1 MALLR
6 GPVCLFHVTDAAADA
21 RAMTVRSL
29 LQAEPVRVDA
39 TQFRTGS
46 RRFKPFAALAQ
57 DEQYSLYVKT
67 IA

>member
-1 MALLR
+1 
-6 GPVCLFHVTDAAADA
+6 
-21 RAMTVRSL
+21 MTVRSL